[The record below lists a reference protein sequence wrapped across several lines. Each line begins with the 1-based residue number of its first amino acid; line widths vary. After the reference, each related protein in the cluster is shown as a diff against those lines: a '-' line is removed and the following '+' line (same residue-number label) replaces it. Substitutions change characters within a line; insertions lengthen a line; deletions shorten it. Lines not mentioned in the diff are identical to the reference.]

1 MTELINGKRQE
12 QVRNALCICTNG
24 GCTKYKCAYEED
36 GDCSGSVMRDALA
49 LIKHLE
55 AERDAALA
63 KVPKWISVEERLPE
77 NGNDVLCWYEY
88 YRYGDYNRMYQTYGI
103 GCCWNGTW
111 CGDVSSG
118 SRAKVLYWMPL
129 PEPPKEASE

>member
-1 MTELINGKRQE
+1 MGELINGRTPE
-12 QVRNALCICTNG
+12 QIRFNISECSRSNCLSECPYENQPIES
-24 GCTKYKCAYEED
+24 CAE
-36 GDCSGSVMRDALA
+36 GLLSDALA
-49 LIKHLE
+49 LIQCLE

-103 GCCWNGTW
+103 GCCWDGTW
-111 CGDVSSG
+111 CGDVSIG

-129 PEPPKEASE
+129 LELPKEG